1 MGDPILLPVFDPFVF
16 SLGFLGEGW
25 AQWGIRWYGLAWLA
39 GGAAVLLGLRAEVQR
54 SERQLATR
62 NQVEDG
68 TLWVFLGIILG
79 GRLGYVL
86 FYGLEQLLRD
96 PLWALR
102 IDQGGMSFHG
112 GVIGGMLVALWYC
125 RRHGLRAMPHLDLAA
140 LWVPVPLGVVR
151 VANFINGELWG
162 RATEVPWAVVFPRD
176 PLALGRHPSQLYEAL
191 LEGLVLWLLLRW
203 KHRWTPAMGEGWL
216 VGWALLYYGVLRFGV
231 EFFREPD
238 AHLGLQALGLTRG
251 QWLCVPLAAAGA
263 WLVWRAWRGGGAE
276 GRA

>member
-1 MGDPILLPVFDPFVF
+1 MSDPILLPVFNPFVF
-16 SLGFLGEGW
+16 HLGFLGQGW
-25 AQWGIRWYGLAWLA
+25 EQWGIRWYGLAWLG
-39 GGAAVLLGLRAEVQR
+39 GGAAVLLGLRAEVGR

-62 NQVEDG
+62 TQVEDG

-162 RATEVPWAVVFPRD
+162 RAAEVPWAVVFPRD
-176 PLALGRHPSQLYEAL
+176 PLALARHPSQLYEAL

-251 QWLCVPLAAAGA
+251 QWLCVPLAAVGA
-263 WLVWRAWRGGGAE
+263 WLVWRAWRGGE
-276 GRA
+276 KRA